1 MRFTDG
7 FERREALLAE
17 MELIIDCLEE
27 LRSKGVAELR
37 TLRATLYFNFD
48 QLVVEVTTI
57 DRRMRA
63 CREGQHHSTHSSAPT
78 SAKPS
83 RCFANRKAAG

>member
-1 MRFTDG
+1 
-7 FERREALLAE
+7 
-17 MELIIDCLEE
+17 
-27 LRSKGVAELR
+27 
-37 TLRATLYFNFD
+37 
-48 QLVVEVTTI
+48 
-57 DRRMRA
+57 MRA